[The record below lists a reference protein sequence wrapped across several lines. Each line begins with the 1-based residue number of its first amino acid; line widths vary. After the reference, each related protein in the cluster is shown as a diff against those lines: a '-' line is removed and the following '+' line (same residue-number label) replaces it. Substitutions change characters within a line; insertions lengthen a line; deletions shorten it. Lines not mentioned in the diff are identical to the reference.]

1 MIANLVVFYK
11 TEQAVVNGVSLWP
24 HSSKLWPTYVTLG
37 VAVLST
43 ILATATLLAYFWGT
57 KYANRWNIARTTLT
71 FVSIGFIIVLW
82 AIAAFGL
89 QSTSSFDG
97 VGSQSLWSSTCDA
110 TDSQREIFGH
120 VIDFHR
126 FCLMQVVSKNW
137 KVIDYRVGPL
147 FVQELRLEWKS

>member
-11 TEQAVVNGVSLWP
+11 TEQTVVNGVSLWP
-24 HSSKLWPTYVTLG
+24 QSNKLWPTYVTLG

-71 FVSIGFIIVLW
+71 FVSIGFIVVLW
-82 AIAAFGL
+82 GIAAFGL

-97 VGSQSLWSSTCDA
+97 AGSRSLWSSTCDA
-110 TDSQREIFGH
+110 TDNQREIFGH

-126 FCLMQVVSKNW
+126 FCLMQVVPKIG
-137 KVIDYRVGPL
+137 KLLII
-147 FVQELRLEWKS
+147 ELGLCLCRN